1 MNGEKYAEVVA
12 TATDDALRNVF
23 SKSYGGTEGMLQYV
37 AKAIEDA
44 RKVPVIGAMVPFGQF
59 FNNTIAHMFDY
70 TGVSLVHKYLAG
82 TTRDPVDLLTKT
94 AIGGTFIG
102 VLYTQ
107 EKEYLDEGLP
117 LFVQRDGD
125 GMLRNRTYDF
135 PYSYYKAMGRMIA
148 HAVRD
153 GEVPMP
159 VFQQFKDTFG
169 FGQLTRQLGDSA
181 KMAEGLIIDLV
192 TSDDPDVK
200 GAALKLLQS
209 SAAMYTSGY
218 TRPLDPVNTIAS
230 LVKKG
235 EYVTPDRKQG
245 QEWLNNSVRYVD
257 ELLDAMD
264 VYNKPEQKQNALT
277 SSEGRVPILRLWG
290 VREELAQSPIQEMY
304 NQAGMP
310 QWSTNIRSNIK
321 EPLNDI
327 NRIITPILNYEASA
341 IMEQNRWKDGDP
353 ETRKKLISTV
363 ISESKK
369 RALEVL
375 ELSFDPDD
383 RKSTLLYKLGQSSFI
398 KKNDLRDLLK
408 QMEIDD
414 DLSKLTGRQLEML
427 IGYIELDKE
436 NKKAYNEAFE

>member
-1 MNGEKYAEVVA
+1 MRLA
-12 TATDDALRNVF
+12 T
-23 SKSYGGTEGMLQYV
+23 
-37 AKAIEDA
+37 
-44 RKVPVIGAMVPFGQF
+44 
-59 FNNTIAHMFDY
+59 
-70 TGVSLVHKYLAG
+70 
-82 TTRDPVDLLTKT
+82 
-94 AIGGTFIG
+94 
-102 VLYTQ
+102 
-107 EKEYLDEGLP
+107 
-117 LFVQRDGD
+117 
-125 GMLRNRTYDF
+125 
-135 PYSYYKAMGRMIA
+135 
-148 HAVRD
+148 
-153 GEVPMP
+153 
-159 VFQQFKDTFG
+159 
-169 FGQLTRQLGDSA
+169 
-181 KMAEGLIIDLV
+181 
-192 TSDDPDVK
+192 
-200 GAALKLLQS
+200 
-209 SAAMYTSGY
+209 

-414 DLSKLTGRQLEML
+414 DPSKLTGRQLEML

>member
-1 MNGEKYAEVVA
+1 
-12 TATDDALRNVF
+12 
-23 SKSYGGTEGMLQYV
+23 MLQYA

-44 RKVPVIGAMVPFGQF
+44 RKVPVLGAMVPFGQF

-148 HAVRD
+148 HVVRD

-159 VFQQFKDTFG
+159 LFQQFKDTFG

-181 KMAEGLIIDLV
+181 KLAEGLIIDLV
-192 TSDDPDVK
+192 TSDDPDIK
-200 GAALKLLQS
+200 GAALKLIQS

-414 DLSKLTGRQLEML
+414 DPSKLTARQLEML